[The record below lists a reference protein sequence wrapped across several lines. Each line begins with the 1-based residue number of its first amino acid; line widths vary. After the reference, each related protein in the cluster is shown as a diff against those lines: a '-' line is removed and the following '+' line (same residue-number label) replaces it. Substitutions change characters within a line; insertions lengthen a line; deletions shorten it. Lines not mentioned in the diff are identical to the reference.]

1 MLRAQLVEHFT
12 LGMLPRGQWFN
23 PTPALSRR
31 KNFLNCLSVNVE
43 AGQIYACTQ
52 VHGSTRATLRGALGL
67 PCFSKGPP

>member
-43 AGQIYACTQ
+43 AGQISACTQ
-52 VHGSTRATLRGALGL
+52 VKS
-67 PCFSKGPP
+67 